1 MKYDEYMNA
10 ELIFIYDSHC
20 PWSYAATPL
29 VDAIAKACPEMKIN
43 LWHCGHYQGDQTI
56 AQALIGNVEAD
67 SNKRFPASYVDPMPF
82 EPDSTMAANLI
93 AWANN
98 KASHQVL
105 ELLKLI
111 QKSHFED
118 ALPMSSK
125 DELMDVCQQLKMSP
139 PAKVFKNDAFS
150 KDAEFIMQDIFD
162 LQEVI
167 GTQSIPALLIAFDD
181 NLVLLNHNHYLKKP
195 SAIVEA
201 VKLELKA

>member
-1 MKYDEYMNA
+1 MNA

-29 VDAIAKACPEMKIN
+29 VEAIAQAYPDIKLN
-43 LWHCGHYQGDQTI
+43 LWHCGHYQGDQTL
-56 AQALIGNVEAD
+56 AQALVKNVEAD
-67 SNKRFPASYVDPMPF
+67 SNKRFASKYVEPMPF
-82 EPDSTMAANLI
+82 EPDSTMAANLT

-98 KASHQVL
+98 KANHQAL

-125 DELMDVCQQLKMSP
+125 DELMAICQQLKMSP
-139 PAKVFKNDAFS
+139 PAKVFKDDAFS

-167 GTQSIPALLIAFDD
+167 GTQSIPALLLAFDD
-181 NLVLLNHNHYLKKP
+181 NLVLLNHNLYLKKP

-201 VKLELKA
+201 VKLELNA